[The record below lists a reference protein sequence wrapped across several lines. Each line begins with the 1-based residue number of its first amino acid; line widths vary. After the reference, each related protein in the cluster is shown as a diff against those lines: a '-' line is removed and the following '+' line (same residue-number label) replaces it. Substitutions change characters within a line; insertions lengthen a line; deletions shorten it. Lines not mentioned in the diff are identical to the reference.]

1 MGKVSGVVLLSINT
15 GNVKLDPQFKCYLQ
29 LSSFSLCLLKVS
41 RDSGTARTGG
51 FQIGFNG
58 FRPPNKNLKNR
69 FWQEKKKS
77 GHHGPCLESKY
88 SGDGTK
94 KIKTS
99 RPVILSLRPA

>member
-69 FWQEKKKS
+69 FWQEKKNQATMVHAWNPSTQEMEPRK
-77 GHHGPCLESKY
+77 
-88 SGDGTK
+88 
-94 KIKTS
+94 S
-99 RPVILSLRPA
+99 RPQGQ